1 METIRKIN
9 DELAIAGQIGPE
21 QLKQIAQEGFKSV
34 LNLQTPEEKGFLIN
48 EQQQAEDL
56 GLKYVHMPI
65 ALEAINHNE
74 ITAQVLQQIA
84 ELAKPVLVH
93 CSSDVRAAAIVLIY
107 ISTRQGVPLEKAFQQ
122 AEKLGLFRGLSH
134 IS

>member
-1 METIRKIN
+1 VETIRKIN
-9 DELAIAGQIGPE
+9 GELAIAGQIGPE

-56 GLKYVHMPI
+56 GLKYIHMPI

-93 CSSDVRAAAIVLIY
+93 CSSDVRAAAMVLMY
-107 ISTRQGVPLEKAFQQ
+107 IATRQGVPLDKALQQ
-122 AEKLGLFRGLSH
+122 AEKLGLFRGLSP